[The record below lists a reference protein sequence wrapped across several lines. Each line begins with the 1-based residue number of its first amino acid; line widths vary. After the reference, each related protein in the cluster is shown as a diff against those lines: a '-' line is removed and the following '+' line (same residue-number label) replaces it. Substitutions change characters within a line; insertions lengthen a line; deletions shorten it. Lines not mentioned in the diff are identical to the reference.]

1 MRVAPDA
8 MRLDSAGLTHQQ
20 ILAPDAMR
28 LDSARATPLPRMLPR
43 AERFV
48 TALEKSKMMK
58 ATVDR
63 IVCAHHDNQLT

>member
-1 MRVAPDA
+1 MQG
-8 MRLDSAGLTHQQ
+8 SGGLTHQQ

-63 IVCAHHDNQLT
+63 IVCAHQDNQLT